1 MPRTV
6 TTGAIDPARRR
17 LLTKLSDKQSQRP
30 PMADQPVKYQG
41 LTARGSREK
50 EGQFEYIG
58 GAQDLTRRRLPE
70 DALTEARSELAHVAR
85 VTSLGVL
92 TASIAH
98 EINQPLAAI
107 ITNGETGLRRL
118 AKPELDVEKVRELT
132 RRMVADARR
141 AAEIIDRIRAMATRR
156 APQQTRLSLGDI
168 IQESMVFLRHEFKSK
183 GISVSLDLAASLPPV
198 VGDRTQLQQVIV
210 NLALNAVQAMEKSGG
225 VRKAILIR
233 TLMPDPETVCCNIED
248 SGPGI
253 DPAHLP
259 HLFDNFFTT
268 KDAGM
273 GMGLAISR
281 SIIEAHDG
289 HIGADN
295 NSSLCGARF
304 SFALPAND
312 AGWAATPL
320 AAESQS
326 NLDTPLELSPISR
339 WKAVANGQVCNRAER
354 RRHH

>member
-1 MPRTV
+1 MPRTAA
-6 TTGAIDPARRR
+6 TEAIDPARR
-17 LLTKLSDKQSQRP
+17 LTLRKLSDKQAQRP
-30 PMADQPVKYQG
+30 PTVDQPVKHLG
-41 LTARGSREK
+41 PTTRESRDK
-50 EGQFEYIG
+50 EGHFEYIG
-58 GAQDLTRRRLPE
+58 AVQDLARRRLPE
-70 DALTEARSELAHVAR
+70 EALSKARSELAHVAR

-98 EINQPLAAI
+98 EINQPLASI

-118 AKPELDVEKVRELT
+118 ARPELDVEKIRELT
-132 RRMVADARR
+132 RRMVAEARR

-156 APQQTRLSLGDI
+156 PPQQTRLSLGDI
-168 IQESMVFLRHEFKSK
+168 IEESMVFLRHEFKSK
-183 GISVSLDLAASLPPV
+183 GISVALDLAPLLPPV

-210 NLALNAVQAMEKSGG
+210 NLALNAVQAMESSGAA
-225 VRKAILIR
+225 RKAILIR
-233 TLMPDPETVCCNIED
+233 TLLPDPETVCCNIED

-259 HLFDNFFTT
+259 HLFDSFFTT

-304 SFALPAND
+304 SFALPAGD
-312 AGWAATPL
+312 AAWAATRL
-320 AAESQS
+320 AAESQI
-326 NLDTPLELSPISR
+326 NIQAPLEVSAVPR
-339 WKAVANGQVCNRAER
+339 WKAVKNGQVCSPAEHG
-354 RRHH
+354 RHH